1 MSEQENNDKMKY
13 EGEGTG
19 TANILRDSPWFSS
32 EDLLAVG
39 GKDTVT
45 IEKINKYTNVTF
57 QQGRKKPLAY
67 ALKFKEYKRE
77 YVMNGINRKGLI
89 ECFGIK
95 LLEWKGK
102 RAVFFV
108 DPSVLIGGK
117 KVNGVRLDVEATKK
131 ANKQ

>member
-1 MSEQENNDKMKY
+1 MKC
-13 EGEGTG
+13 EGEVTG

-45 IEKINKYTNVTF
+45 IMAVNKYTNVAF
-57 QQGRKKPLAY
+57 QFGRKKAVAY
-67 ALKFKEYKRE
+67 TLKFKEYKRE
-77 YVMNGINRKGLI
+77 YVLNGVNRNALI

-102 RAVFFV
+102 RAVFYV
-108 DPSVLIGGK
+108 DPAVVIGK
-117 KVNGVRLDVEATKK
+117 KKVCGVRLDIEATKK
-131 ANKQ
+131 LNK